1 MNVIIMGCGRVGE
14 QLSRMMADE
23 GHRVVVIDQD
33 PEALARLGPDFR
45 GRVVRGVGFDRGVLL
60 AAGIEQ
66 AEAFAAT
73 SASDNANIV
82 AARIVR
88 QVFGVPRVVARVH
101 DPRRAEIYRRLGLVT
116 ISPSTWGARRIAE
129 LLSHADMAPL
139 MTFGNGVVTL
149 LSVEAPAHLAGHMV
163 NQISVPGEIAVV
175 VVIRDDRA
183 ILPTLGTEF
192 APGDVIHLAVLAAS
206 MDRLSELLGLG
217 VGG

>member
-14 QLSRMMADE
+14 QLSRTMADE
-23 GHRVVVIDQD
+23 GHSVVVIDQD
-33 PEALARLGPDFR
+33 PEALARLGPNFH
-45 GRVVRGVGFDRGVLL
+45 GRAVRGVGFDREVLL

-66 AEAFAAT
+66 AEAFAAA

-82 AARIVR
+82 AARIAR

-101 DPRRAEIYRRLGLVT
+101 DPRRAEIYQRLGLVT
-116 ISPSTWGARRIAE
+116 ISPSTWGARRIAA

-139 MTFGNGVVTL
+139 VTFGNGEVTL
-149 LSVEAPAHLAGHMV
+149 LSVEAPPHLAGRMV

-175 VVIRDDRA
+175 AIIREDRA

-192 APGDVIHLAVLAAS
+192 APGDVIHLVVLAAS